1 LQYHR
6 HMHIIGIAMFLY
18 AASVMTVP
26 TQAVFLPPPP
36 PVASPDHAPPHP
48 LKPRVPPE
56 ESLTRASLL
65 ARALAAAVKA
75 ASGNH

>member
-1 LQYHR
+1 
-6 HMHIIGIAMFLY
+6 MHVIGIAMFLY

-26 TQAVFLPPPP
+26 TQAVLLPPPP

-56 ESLTRASLL
+56 ESLTRASVL
-65 ARALAAAVKA
+65 ARAIATAAKA
-75 ASGNH
+75 ALGH